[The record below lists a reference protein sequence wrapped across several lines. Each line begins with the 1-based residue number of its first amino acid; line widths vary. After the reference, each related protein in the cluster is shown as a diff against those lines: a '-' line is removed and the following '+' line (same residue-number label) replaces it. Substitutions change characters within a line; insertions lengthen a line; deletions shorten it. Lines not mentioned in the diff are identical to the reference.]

1 MKRLIASILL
11 ALGAFAMAHATTFPA
26 PSADFVLIQGGSFTM
41 GSPANEDWRTGDE
54 TQHLVTVVP
63 FYMAKYEVTQKLWR
77 EVTGKNPSNFSGD
90 NLPVE
95 SVTWLE
101 AVEFCNALS
110 RRDGRTPA
118 YTVTDGGATV
128 SWNRAANG
136 YRLPTEAEW
145 EYAARA
151 GSTTPFYSRKVPGA
165 DDVNFYGHY
174 PYQIE
179 QNYFNDSVLETR
191 PGVYRGTTV
200 AVGSFAPNPNGLYD
214 IYGNVGEWCFDYYG
228 DYKDCLDESG
238 NTKTL
243 ITEATVY
250 DSAGLYNPTELSSG
264 TRRVYRGGGWND
276 FGKNLRSAYRAAA
289 QQNTPLYNVGI
300 RLVVSAGPSKGIVTT
315 REAATASKSTGAKS
329 GKTLIIYYSW
339 SGNTRGVAKEIAR
352 QTGFDIIE
360 LELVKPYSSN
370 YNTVLNEAQRD
381 QHNQARPALKTK
393 IDAKKW
399 AEYDTI
405 IIGYPNWW
413 ASIPMPIATL
423 LESYDFSGKRI
434 LPFCSHGGGR
444 FGQSLTAIAKLA
456 PNAMLAEGLSIHYS
470 GGSSLARD
478 VEKWLK
484 KNGMK

>member
-1 MKRLIASILL
+1 
-11 ALGAFAMAHATTFPA
+11 MAQAATYSA
-26 PSADFVLIQGGSFTM
+26 PRTGFVLIGGASFTM
-41 GSPANEDWRTGDE
+41 GSPGSEDWRSNDE
-54 TQHLVTVVP
+54 TQHRVTLAP
-63 FYMAKYEVTQKLWR
+63 FYMAAYEVTQKEWR
-77 EVTGKNPSNFSGD
+77 DVTGKNPGNFSGD
-90 NLPVE
+90 TLPVE

-101 AVEFCNALS
+101 AIEFCNALS

-118 YTVTDGGATV
+118 YTLADGGKTV
-128 SWNRAANG
+128 SWDRTANG

-151 GSTTPFYSRKVPGA
+151 GSSTPFYSRKVPGA

-179 QNYFNDSVLETR
+179 QNYFNDEVLETR

-200 AVGSFAPNPNGLYD
+200 PVGSFKPNPNGLYD

-228 DYKDCLDESG
+228 DYGKAAQ
-238 NTKTL
+238 T
-243 ITEATVY
+243 
-250 DSAGLYNPTELSSG
+250 NPCGPESG

-276 FGKNLRSAYRAAA
+276 FGKNLRSAYRAALPQSNCA
-289 QQNTPLYNVGI
+289 YNVGL
-300 RLVVSAGPSKGIVTT
+300 RLVCNADDSVRGTVTT
-315 REAATASKSTGAKS
+315 RESPAASRAKS
-329 GKTLIIYYSW
+329 GTGKTLIIYYSW

-352 QTGFDIIE
+352 QTGFDSIE

-393 IDAKKW
+393 ISVQKW

-405 IIGYPNWW
+405 ILGYPNWW
-413 ASIPMPIATL
+413 ASIPMPLATL
-423 LESYDFSGKRI
+423 LESCDFSGKTI
-434 LPFCSHGGGR
+434 MPFCSHGGGR

-456 PNAMLAEGLSIHYS
+456 PQARITEGLSVHYS
-470 GGSSLARD
+470 GGSSLSRD

-484 KNGMK
+484 KTGAKK